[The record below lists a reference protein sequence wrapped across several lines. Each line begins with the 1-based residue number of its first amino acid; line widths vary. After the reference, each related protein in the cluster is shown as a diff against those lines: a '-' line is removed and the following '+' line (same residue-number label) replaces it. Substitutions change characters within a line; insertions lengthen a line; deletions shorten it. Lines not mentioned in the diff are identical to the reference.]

1 MAAIFAAVMLLWLL
15 SGRLIDSEP
24 VPAAGGDQAAP
35 ALTLVSAR
43 AISAQA
49 FPTAVAVRARTEA
62 NRRVDVR
69 AEIGGQ
75 VVSVPAQE
83 GTAVKAGDV
92 ICELAVE
99 DRKLRLEEAHA
110 AVASAQLEYDGALR
124 LKSGGYQSKTAIAG
138 SKARLESAKAN
149 LKRRQLDL
157 AQLKIRAPFDGI
169 VNDRAVEVGD
179 LIQRGDICA
188 TVLDLNPLVI
198 SGQVSETEV
207 GRIRLGGVAQAQLAT
222 GQEVQGQVRFISR
235 SSDEVT
241 RTFRVE
247 VTVPNPNFT
256 LHGGITSRLT
266 IPTGEIAAHLVTG
279 SVLSLDDAG
288 NVGVRIL
295 DEDDRVQYVPV
306 TLVGDDREG
315 VWVTGL
321 PEVTRLITIGQEY
334 VIPGEKVAVSL
345 DETPA
350 ALPVKQVVESPAEQ
364 EPAPAEQEPATK
376 SVEPQS
382 ARSTDQ
388 QDLSAAQL

>member
-1 MAAIFAAVMLLWLL
+1 MAAIFAAVMSLWLF
-15 SGRLIDSEP
+15 SGLWVDSEP
-24 VPAAGGDQAAP
+24 VVTGSERAASE
-35 ALTLVSAR
+35 LTLVSAR
-43 AISAQA
+43 PIRAQA

-75 VVSVPAQE
+75 VVAVPVQE
-83 GTAVKAGDV
+83 GATVKAGDV

-99 DRKLRLEEAHA
+99 DRQLRLAEARA
-110 AVASAQLEYDGALR
+110 AVASSQLEYDGALR
-124 LKSGGYQSKTAIAG
+124 LKSGGYQSKTAIA
-138 SKARLESAKAN
+138 SAKARLESAKAD

-157 AQLKIRAPFDGI
+157 AQLKIRAPFDGV

-198 SGQVSETEV
+198 SGQVSEAEV
-207 GRIRLGGVAQAQLAT
+207 GRIPRGGNAQAQLAT
-222 GQEVQGQVRFISR
+222 GQQVEGQVRFVSR

-247 VTVPNPNFT
+247 VAVPNPDFA
-256 LHGGITSRLT
+256 LHGGITSHLT

-279 SVLSLDDAG
+279 SVLTLNDAG
-288 NVGVRIL
+288 EVGVRIL
-295 DEDDRVQYVPV
+295 DDNDRVQYMPV
-306 TLVGDDREG
+306 TLVGDDRNG

-321 PEVTRLITIGQEY
+321 PETTRLITVGQEY

-345 DETPA
+345 EEPPSA
-350 ALPVKQVVESPAEQ
+350 VPVKQVVDSPAEQ
-364 EPAPAEQEPATK
+364 EQEAK
-376 SVEPQS
+376 KLEPQS
-382 ARSTDQ
+382 ALSADQ
-388 QDLSAAQL
+388 QGLSAAQL